1 MAYNSITLGDFRN
14 ELLLRLNSNGA
25 DFWLNAELN
34 EYISES
40 LSVWNTLTQW
50 WLADQTLILN
60 PPLTSDWIPTNGV
73 GTPRAQTLTESDLY
87 SILCYHLIEPQ
98 PIAGIWQGTTQFSMP
113 NLQQSAQNILNE
125 IMIKTA
131 VNMTV
136 NTSLSITPNT
146 SRITLPDTILDLR
159 RVRYSAVDG
168 SNVTL
173 TRGDSQSFL
182 RFSPNYRQ
190 TNAPPR
196 RFDTIGSPPL
206 TLTVDTLV
214 NQPNTLELLAMSCAN
229 TLNPVSPQP
238 LLIPNDW
245 LWVLK
250 YGVMADLLTNE
261 PEASDTGRAAY
272 CQRRYEQ
279 GLALMTSQPWLMNA
293 FIDEKACDTP
303 PVTSKDRNSYE
314 WQSNPSAWLGVVVV
328 GIDLIAPSPIP
339 TVQSSIKLTVV
350 ANAPQPAT
358 DADFIQAP
366 RDILDVLLDYCQHI
380 AVLKQG
386 EEGYIK
392 SLPLLKGFL
401 AYAEE
406 TNSRL
411 RASGIFSSDLR
422 PSTSRQDLAAPRTV
436 TVNQ

>member
-1 MAYNSITLGDFRN
+1 MPYSQITLGDFRN

-34 EYISES
+34 EYISEA
-40 LSVWNTLTQW
+40 LSIWNVLTQW
-50 WLADQTLILN
+50 WLSEQVIPID
-60 PPLTSDWIPTNGV
+60 PPLASDWIFTNTSGS
-73 GTPRAQTLTESDLY
+73 PRQQTLTESDLY

-98 PIAGIWQGTTQFSMP
+98 PTGGIWQGTSQFSMA

-125 IMIKTA
+125 IMLKTA

-136 NTSLSITPNT
+136 NTSLGFTPNT
-146 SRITLPDTILDLR
+146 NRLVLPDTILDLR
-159 RVRYSAVDG
+159 RVRYNAVDG
-168 SNVTL
+168 THVTL
-173 TRGDSQSFL
+173 VRGDSQSFL

-206 TLTVDTLV
+206 TLTVDTMV
-214 NQPNTLELLAMSCAN
+214 NQPNTLELLAMSCAP
-229 TLNPVSPQP
+229 TLNPTNPQP

-245 LWVLK
+245 LWVAK
-250 YGVMADLLTNE
+250 YGVLADLLTNE

-293 FIDEKACDTP
+293 FYDERAVDTP
-303 PVTSKDRNSYE
+303 PVIGKDRNSYE
-314 WQSNPSAWLGVVVV
+314 WQSNPSAWWGVVVG

-339 TVQSSIKLTVV
+339 TVPISLRLTVV
-350 ANAPQPAT
+350 GNAPQPT
-358 DADFIQAP
+358 SDSDFIQAP
-366 RDILDVLLDYCQHI
+366 RDVIDVLLDYSQHL

-392 SLPLLKGFL
+392 SLPLLKNFL
-401 AYAEE
+401 QYAEE

-411 RASGIFSSDLR
+411 RASGIFESDLR
-422 PSTSRQDLAAPRTV
+422 PTTSRQDLDLPRLAT
-436 TVNQ
+436 TS